1 MDQGYY
7 RYPTIAQNQIVFV
20 CEDDLWSVDV
30 AGGAASRLTV
40 TPGQCVTPRLSPD
53 GKWIAFFADDEGHLE
68 LYVMPASGGPPQRLT
83 YFGTTMGA
91 VSTWSSDSATIYF
104 TSNRNAWYEREQR
117 GFAIAR
123 EGQAREL
130 GLGHMKSLSPG
141 PGNAMV
147 VGRNSDDCARWKRYR
162 GGTAGDLWIDAT
174 GAGTFSRLI
183 TLDGNPVWPMWIG
196 DRIYFID
203 DHEGIGNLY
212 SCLTN
217 GSDLRRHTN
226 EREYYARYPSTDGTR
241 IVYQAGGEIRLFDIA
256 SENVVTVPISCASA
270 APQTARR
277 FVAASDEFEHFAP
290 HPDGT
295 GLALISRG
303 QAFTMPYWEEAASQ
317 YGPGS
322 IARSRL
328 CEWLP
333 DGTHFACVTDRN
345 GFEQIEIH
353 GTGAPQKPRIL
364 TKTDIGRVSDL
375 ACSPASE
382 CIAVANHR
390 HELLL
395 IDGSDGEVR
404 VIDKSRGNRITDLA
418 FSPDGR
424 WLAYCWWPTSDASIV
439 RIARVKSGKIHDA
452 TSVLRTDSCPA
463 WDPEG
468 NYLYFISTRDFHP
481 VYDALQ
487 FHLSFPQAMRP
498 FVVTLRDD
506 VPSPFLPKPRPV
518 HRDHDR
524 DHYHEDEKKNEKIAP
539 IDIDFEGM
547 TGRVLGFP
555 VDEGEY
561 HQIVATKR
569 RVLFTRFEVRG
580 ERPASPSWDE
590 TDETGTLLAYDFEQ
604 MRLATFVH
612 DVNEVRLAADS
623 RTLLYR
629 SHERLRAIDAQA
641 DLPEEGEDQK
651 PPQETSRKSGW
662 LDLDRISVEI
672 SPRAEWAQMYREA
685 WRLQREHFWVADMS
699 DVDWNKVFERYKK
712 VLPRIRTRLE
722 LSDLIWE
729 MQGELGTSH
738 AYEFGGDV
746 RVPPQYSQGFLGA
759 DLSWD
764 EREGGYKIDRI
775 YRGDSWNR
783 EHDSPL
789 AEPGLGIREGDII
802 IAIGGKRLSKEF
814 TPEEALV
821 NTAEREVTLAVEGKK
836 NNERRLL
843 VKTLGDER
851 GLRYRA
857 WVEGNR
863 KFVHDQTG
871 GKVGYVHIPD
881 MGPWGF
887 SEFHRGYLSEFDRKG
902 LIVDVRYNR
911 GGHVSP
917 LLLEKLARKRVGY
930 DLSRYGPPQPYP
942 PESVGGAIVAITNQ
956 FAGSDGDIFSHCF
969 KLYELGPLVGKRTWG
984 GVIGI
989 NPYHRLVDGTIT
1001 TQPEFSFWFTDVGWS
1016 VENYGTDPDY
1026 DVDIAPNDYRDGND
1040 PQMAKALALIKEAVK
1055 NVVDPRPSI
1064 DTRPSLKLP

>member
-7 RYPTIAQNQIVFV
+7 RYPTIAQNRIIFV
-20 CEDDLWSVDV
+20 CEDDLWSVAA
-30 AGGAASRLTV
+30 AGGVASRLTV
-40 TPGQCVTPRLSPD
+40 TPGQCITPRLSPD

-83 YFGTTMGA
+83 YFGATMGA
-91 VSTWSSDSATIYF
+91 VSTWSTDSTTIYF
-104 TSNRNAWYEREQR
+104 TSNRNSWYEREQR
-117 GFAIAR
+117 GYAIAR

-147 VGRNSDDCARWKRYR
+147 IGRNSDDCARWKRYR

-174 GAGTFSRLI
+174 GAGTYSRLI
-183 TLDGNPVWPMWIG
+183 KLDGNPVWPMWIR

-203 DHEGIGNLY
+203 DHEGISNLY

-241 IVYQAGGEIRLFDIA
+241 IAYQAGGELRLFDIA
-256 SENVVTVPISCASA
+256 SEEVVTVPISCASA

-277 FVAASDEFEHFAP
+277 FVAASEDFEHFAP

-303 QAFTMPYWEEAASQ
+303 QAFTMPYWEEAAVH
-317 YGPGS
+317 YGTGS
-322 IARSRL
+322 VARNRL

-333 DGTHFACVTDRN
+333 DGTRFACVTDRN
-345 GFEQIEIH
+345 GFEQIEIQE
-353 GTGAPQKPRIL
+353 TGAPQKPRIL

-375 ACSPASE
+375 VCSPVGE

-395 IDGSDGEVR
+395 IGGSDGEVR

-424 WLAYCWWPTSDASIV
+424 WLAYCWWPTSDTSII

-452 TSVLRTDSCPA
+452 TPVLRTDSSPA

-487 FHLSFPQAMRP
+487 FDLSFPQAMRP
-498 FVVTLRDD
+498 FVVTLRED

-524 DHYHEDEKKNEKIAP
+524 DHFHEDEKKSEKVAS
-539 IDIDFEGM
+539 IDIDFEGI

-555 VDEGEY
+555 VDEGDY
-561 HQIVATKR
+561 NQIVATKR

-580 ERPASPSWDE
+580 ERPASPSWAQSDE
-590 TDETGTLLAYDFEQ
+590 AGTLLAYDFEQ
-604 MRLATFVH
+604 MRLATFAQ
-612 DVNEVRLAADS
+612 DVSEVRIAADH
-623 RTLLYR
+623 RTLVYR

-641 DLPEEGEDQK
+641 DLPEEGDDQK
-651 PPQETSRKSGW
+651 PPQEIGRKSGW

-672 SPRAEWAQMYREA
+672 NPRSEWAQMYREA

-699 DVDWNKVFERYKK
+699 EVDWNRVFERYNK

-738 AYEFGGDV
+738 AYEYGGDV

-789 AEPGLGIREGDII
+789 AEPGLGIREGDVIL
-802 IAIGGKRLSKEF
+802 AVGGKRLSKEF

-821 NTAEREVTLAVEGKK
+821 NTAEREVTLAIEGKK

-843 VKTLGDER
+843 VKTLADER

-863 KFVHDQTG
+863 RFVHGQTG

-887 SEFHRGYLSEFDRKG
+887 SEFHRGYLSEFDRQG

-942 PESVGGAIVAITNQ
+942 PESVGGAIVALTNQ

-969 KLYELGPLVGKRTWG
+969 KLYDLGPLVGKRTWG

-1001 TQPEFSFWFTDVGWS
+1001 TQPEFSFWFTDVGWN

-1040 PQMAKALALIKEAVK
+1040 PQMAQALALIKEAVK
-1055 NVVDPRPSI
+1055 NVVDPRPTL

>member
-7 RYPTIAQNQIVFV
+7 RYPTIAQNQIIFV

-30 AGGAASRLTV
+30 AGGLASRLTV
-40 TPGQCVTPRLSPD
+40 SPGQCVTPRLSPD

-130 GLGHMKSLSPG
+130 NLGHMKSLSLG

-183 TLDGNPVWPMWIG
+183 TLDGNPVWPMWIA

-217 GSDLRRHTN
+217 GSDLRRHTD

-256 SENVVTVPISCASA
+256 SETVVSVPISCASA

-277 FVAASDEFEHFAP
+277 FLAASDEFEHFAP

-303 QAFTMPYWEEAASQ
+303 QAFTMPYWEEAAAQ
-317 YGPGS
+317 YGTGS
-322 IARSRL
+322 IARNRL

-353 GTGAPQKPRIL
+353 DTGAPQKPRIL

-375 ACSPASE
+375 VCSPASE

-404 VIDKSRGNRITDLA
+404 IIDKSRGNRITDLA

-424 WLAYCWWPTSDASIV
+424 WLAYCWWPTSDASII

-452 TSVLRTDSCPA
+452 TPVLRTDSCPA

-481 VYDALQ
+481 VFDALQ

-524 DHYHEDEKKNEKIAP
+524 DHYHEDEKKHEKTEP
-539 IDIDFEGM
+539 IDIDFEGI

-555 VDEGEY
+555 IDEGEY

-580 ERPASPSWDE
+580 ERPASRSWDDA
-590 TDETGTLLAYDFEQ
+590 DEAGTLLAYDFEQ
-604 MRLATFVH
+604 MRLATFAQ
-612 DVNEVRLAADS
+612 DVNEVRMAADS

-641 DLPEEGEDQK
+641 ELPEEGEDQK
-651 PPQETSRKSGW
+651 PPQEIGRKSGW

-672 SPRAEWAQMYREA
+672 NPRAEWAQMYREA

-699 DVDWNKVFERYKK
+699 EVDWNRVFERYKK

-738 AYEFGGDV
+738 AYEYGGDM

-759 DLSWD
+759 DFSWE
-764 EREGGYKIDRI
+764 ERESGYKIDRI

-783 EHDSPL
+783 EYDSPL

-802 IAIGGKRLSKEF
+802 IAIGGKRLTKDF

-843 VKTLGDER
+843 VRTLADER

-857 WVEGNR
+857 WVEANR
-863 KFVHDQTG
+863 RFVHD
-871 GKVGYVHIPD
+871 
-881 MGPWGF
+881 
-887 SEFHRGYLSEFDRKG
+887 
-902 LIVDVRYNR
+902 
-911 GGHVSP
+911 
-917 LLLEKLARKRVGY
+917 
-930 DLSRYGPPQPYP
+930 
-942 PESVGGAIVAITNQ
+942 
-956 FAGSDGDIFSHCF
+956 
-969 KLYELGPLVGKRTWG
+969 
-984 GVIGI
+984 
-989 NPYHRLVDGTIT
+989 
-1001 TQPEFSFWFTDVGWS
+1001 
-1016 VENYGTDPDY
+1016 
-1026 DVDIAPNDYRDGND
+1026 
-1040 PQMAKALALIKEAVK
+1040 
-1055 NVVDPRPSI
+1055 
-1064 DTRPSLKLP
+1064 